1 MPSCWIRSASP
12 SVLLEASATRLE
24 KATGRTTMVR
34 ILQGRWNS
42 ASVSAFSPVEVLKV
56 RERRRDHQ
64 SLGRSRK
71 ITDKLPDTLTQ
82 GFGRNHLALSEM
94 HRSLKP

>member
-1 MPSCWIRSASP
+1 
-12 SVLLEASATRLE
+12 
-24 KATGRTTMVR
+24 MVR

-56 RERRRDHQ
+56 RECRRDDQ

-94 HRSLKP
+94 HH